1 MSQNLILAQM
11 KKKLIAVHS
20 ECFSFLDEIV
30 LNYVAGIADDISLLD
45 ADGIEEDDSFDVEE
59 FMEMMD
65 AYLPGFAQI
74 PG

>member
-1 MSQNLILAQM
+1 
-11 KKKLIAVHS
+11 
-20 ECFSFLDEIV
+20 

-74 PG
+74 PW